1 MCGIVGYVGKRK
13 ALPIVLNSLKALEY
27 RGYDSSGI
35 AYIKDNKINIIK
47 KEGKIKNLEKFLNID
62 EDTFIGIGHTR
73 WATHGVPNETNA
85 HPHRVGKITLVHNG
99 IIENYEELR
108 SKLKKDGY
116 KFVSETDTEVVSAQ
130 VDSIYKKNKDMIKTL
145 DEVKDILEGTYALGI
160 ICDDEPN
167 NIYAIRKD
175 SPLIIGKKDDEY
187 FIASDVPAILTY
199 TKDYYLLEKD
209 EVAVLNNKVTFYL
222 NNKEIEKELKSF
234 EGDASSVSKC
244 GYEHF
249 MMKEMMEEPD
259 VLHKTVEKMKNE
271 KFSLKKYKSIDIVA
285 CGSAYHT
292 GLVGKYLIENYADIK
307 VDVHIASEY
316 RYSKLFKKDKN
327 LVIVISQS
335 GETADTLAALKLA
348 KDNNMDTLGIVN
360 VKESSIARNADFI
373 IYTEAGPEIAV
384 ATTKAYLSQVTTLS
398 MLALKTALDK
408 KIITKDKYDEVIK
421 EFNVGALKIE
431 KLLHYDYSKIANYIK
446 DKNDLFYLGRGLDY
460 ALAMEGSLK
469 LKEISY
475 LHSEAYA
482 SGELKHGTISLIE
495 EGTPV
500 ISVMVDNNII
510 SKSISNNKEVK
521 ARGGYV
527 ICITNSELPKDSY
540 DEVITVPNIN
550 DFVNPILALI
560 PMQMISYY
568 VAKARGCDIDKPKNL
583 AKSVTVE

>member
-13 ALPIVLNSLKALEY
+13 ALPILLNSLKALEY

-47 KEGKIKNLEKFLNID
+47 KEGKIKNLEKFLNVD

-130 VDSIYKKNKDMIKTL
+130 VDSIYKKNNDMIKTL

-160 ICDDEPN
+160 ICDDDPN

-259 VLHKTVEKMKNE
+259 VLHKTVEKMKQE
-271 KFSLKKYKSIDIVA
+271 KFSLKKYKSIDIIA

-360 VKESSIARNADFI
+360 VKESSIARNADFV

-408 KIITKDKYDEVIK
+408 KLITKNKYDEVIK

-521 ARGGYV
+521 SRGGYV
-527 ICITNSELPKDSY
+527 ICITNSEIPKDSY

>member
-13 ALPIVLNSLKALEY
+13 ALPILLNSLKALEY

-130 VDSIYKKNKDMIKTL
+130 VDSIYKKNNDMIKTL

-160 ICDDEPN
+160 ICDDDPN

-259 VLHKTVEKMKNE
+259 VLHKTVEKMKQE
-271 KFSLKKYKSIDIVA
+271 KFSLKKYKSIDIIA

-360 VKESSIARNADFI
+360 VKESSIARNADFV

-408 KIITKDKYDEVIK
+408 KLITKNKYDEVIK

-527 ICITNSELPKDSY
+527 ICITNSEIPKDSY

>member
-13 ALPIVLNSLKALEY
+13 ALPILLNSLKALEY

-47 KEGKIKNLEKFLNID
+47 KEGKIKNLEKFLNVD

-85 HPHRVGKITLVHNG
+85 HPHRIGKITLVHNG

-130 VDSIYKKNKDMIKTL
+130 VDSIYKKNNDMIKTL

-259 VLHKTVEKMKNE
+259 VLHKTVEKMKQE
-271 KFSLKKYKSIDIVA
+271 KFSLKKYKSIDIIA

-360 VKESSIARNADFI
+360 VKESSIARNADFV

-408 KIITKDKYDEVIK
+408 KLITKNKYDEVIK

-431 KLLHYDYSKIANYIK
+431 KLLHYNYSKIANYIK

-527 ICITNSELPKDSY
+527 ICITNCEIPKDSY

>member
-13 ALPIVLNSLKALEY
+13 ALPILLNSLKALEY

-116 KFVSETDTEVVSAQ
+116 KFVSETDTEVISAQ

-187 FIASDVPAILTY
+187 FIASDVPAILIY

-222 NNKEIEKELKSF
+222 NNKEIKKELKSF

-259 VLHKTVEKMKNE
+259 VLHKTVEKMKQE

-307 VDVHIASEY
+307 VNVHIASEY

-360 VKESSIARNADFI
+360 VKESSIARNADFV

-408 KIITKDKYDEVIK
+408 KLITKDKYDEVIK

-500 ISVMVDNNII
+500 ISVMIDNNII

>member
-13 ALPIVLNSLKALEY
+13 ALPILLNSLKALEY

-116 KFVSETDTEVVSAQ
+116 EFVSETDTEVVSAQ

-259 VLHKTVEKMKNE
+259 VLHKTVEKMRLE

-408 KIITKDKYDEVIK
+408 KLITKNKYDEVIK

-500 ISVMVDNNII
+500 ISVMIDNNII

-527 ICITNSELPKDSY
+527 ICITNNELPKDSY

>member
-1 MCGIVGYVGKRK
+1 MCGIVGYVGARK
-13 ALPIVLNSLKALEY
+13 ALPILLNSLKALEY

-62 EDTFIGIGHTR
+62 ENTFIGIGHTR

-85 HPHRVGKITLVHNG
+85 HPHKVGNITLVHNG

-108 SKLKKDGY
+108 NKLKKVGY
-116 KFVSETDTEVVSAQ
+116 KFISETDTEVVSAL

-160 ICDDEPN
+160 ICDLEPN

-259 VLHKTVEKMKNE
+259 VLHKTVEKMKQE

-327 LVIVISQS
+327 LIIVISQS

-348 KDNNMDTLGIVN
+348 KDNHMDTLGIVN
-360 VKESSIARNADFI
+360 VKESSIARNANFV

-384 ATTKAYLSQVTTLS
+384 ATTKAYLAQVTTLS
-398 MLALKTALDK
+398 MLALKTSLDK
-408 KIITKDKYDEVIK
+408 KLITKDKYNEVVK

-431 KLLHYDYSKIANYIK
+431 KLLHYDYSKIAGYIK

-510 SKSISNNKEVK
+510 FKSISNNKEVK

-527 ICITNSELPKDSY
+527 ICITNNELPKDSY
-540 DEVITVPNIN
+540 DELITVPNIN

>member
-1 MCGIVGYVGKRK
+1 MCGIVGYVGKNK
-13 ALPIVLNSLKALEY
+13 ALPILLNSLKALEY

-47 KEGKIKNLEKFLNID
+47 KEGKIKNLEKLLNLD
-62 EDTFIGIGHTR
+62 EDTYIGIGHTR

-116 KFVSETDTEVVSAQ
+116 KFVSETDTEVVSALI
-130 VDSIYKKNKDMIKTL
+130 DSIYKKNKDMIKTL
-145 DEVKDILEGTYALGI
+145 DEVKDVLEGTYALGI

-187 FIASDVPAILTY
+187 FISSDVPAILTY

-259 VLHKTVEKMKNE
+259 VLHKTVEKMRLE

-360 VKESSIARNADFI
+360 VKESSIARNANFV

-408 KIITKDKYDEVIK
+408 KLITKDKYDEVIK

-431 KLLHYDYSKIANYIK
+431 KLLHYDYSKIANHIK

-500 ISVMVDNNII
+500 ISIMIDNNII

-527 ICITNSELPKDSY
+527 ICITNSEIPKDSY

>member
-1 MCGIVGYVGKRK
+1 MCGIVGYVGARK
-13 ALPIVLNSLKALEY
+13 ALPILLNSLKALEY

-62 EDTFIGIGHTR
+62 ENTFIGIGHTR

-85 HPHRVGKITLVHNG
+85 HPHKVGNITLVHNG

-108 SKLKKDGY
+108 NKLKKVGY
-116 KFVSETDTEVVSAQ
+116 KFISETDTEVVSAL

-160 ICDDEPN
+160 ICDLEPN

-259 VLHKTVEKMKNE
+259 VLHKTVEKMKQE

-327 LVIVISQS
+327 LIIVISQS

-348 KDNNMDTLGIVN
+348 KDNHMDTLGIVN
-360 VKESSIARNADFI
+360 VKESSIARNANFV

-384 ATTKAYLSQVTTLS
+384 ATTKAYLAQVTTLS
-398 MLALKTALDK
+398 MLALKTSLDK
-408 KIITKDKYDEVIK
+408 KLITKDKYNEVVK
-421 EFNVGALKIE
+421 EFNIGALKIE
-431 KLLHYDYSKIANYIK
+431 KLLHYDYSKIAGYIK

-510 SKSISNNKEVK
+510 FKSISNNKEVK

-527 ICITNSELPKDSY
+527 ICITNNELPKDSY
-540 DEVITVPNIN
+540 DELITVPNIN

>member
-13 ALPIVLNSLKALEY
+13 ALPILLNSLKALEY

-130 VDSIYKKNKDMIKTL
+130 VDSIYKKNNDMIKTL

-160 ICDDEPN
+160 ICDDDPN

-209 EVAVLNNKVTFYL
+209 EVAVLNNKITFYL

-259 VLHKTVEKMKNE
+259 VLHKTVEKMKQE
-271 KFSLKKYKSIDIVA
+271 KFSLKKYKSIDIIA

-360 VKESSIARNADFI
+360 VKESSIARNADFV

-408 KIITKDKYDEVIK
+408 KLITKNKYDEVIK

-527 ICITNSELPKDSY
+527 ICITNSEIPKDSY

>member
-13 ALPIVLNSLKALEY
+13 ALPILLNSLKALEY

-116 KFVSETDTEVVSAQ
+116 KFVSETDTEVISAQ

-222 NNKEIEKELKSF
+222 NNKEIKKELKSF

-259 VLHKTVEKMKNE
+259 VLHKTVEKMKQE

-307 VDVHIASEY
+307 VNVHIASEY

-360 VKESSIARNADFI
+360 VKESSIARNADFV

-408 KIITKDKYDEVIK
+408 KLITKDKYDEVIK

-500 ISVMVDNNII
+500 ISVMIDNNII

>member
-13 ALPIVLNSLKALEY
+13 ALPILLNSLKALEY

-116 KFVSETDTEVVSAQ
+116 KFVSETDTEVVSAL

-222 NNKEIEKELKSF
+222 NNKEIKKELKSF
-234 EGDASSVSKC
+234 DGDASSVSKC

-259 VLHKTVEKMKNE
+259 VLHKTVEKMKQE
-271 KFSLKKYKSIDIVA
+271 KFSLKKYKSIDIIA

-348 KDNNMDTLGIVN
+348 KDNKMDTLGIVN
-360 VKESSIARNADFI
+360 VKESSIARNADFV

-408 KIITKDKYDEVIK
+408 KLITKNKYDEVIK

-500 ISVMVDNNII
+500 ISVMIDNNII

-527 ICITNSELPKDSY
+527 ICITNNELPTDSY

>member
-13 ALPIVLNSLKALEY
+13 ALPILLNSLKALEY